1 MGRFL
6 AQRSGS
12 DPGRVYVG
20 FMKDEVAIEQV
31 ILTYLRLFPYLI
43 IPPISHI
50 ILSTLQGK
58 KMALLETAHVQ
69 TQFNGPVRDS
79 TCPDTV

>member
-1 MGRFL
+1 
-6 AQRSGS
+6 
-12 DPGRVYVG
+12 
-20 FMKDEVAIEQV
+20 MKDEVAIEQV
-31 ILTYLRLFPYLI
+31 ILTYLRFFPYLI

-58 KMALLETAHVQ
+58 E
-69 TQFNGPVRDS
+69 NGPVRDS